1 MRVTHSGTA
10 MLIAQP
16 ALMQMVRD
24 HTSRQSG
31 TGSIGVQREVPIW
44 IWMAQVPK
52 NRKTINKVSKIR

>member
-44 IWMAQVPK
+44 MAQVPK